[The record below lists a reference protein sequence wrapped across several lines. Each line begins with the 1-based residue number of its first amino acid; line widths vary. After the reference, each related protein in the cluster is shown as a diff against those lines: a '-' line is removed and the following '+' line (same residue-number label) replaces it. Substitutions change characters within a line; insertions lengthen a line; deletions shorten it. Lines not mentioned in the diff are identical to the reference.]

1 QRGHHVY
8 LTGCSVQGQP
18 NSIQLS
24 RPFRETI
31 RLSLIQTGIP
41 EDDAESLARDSGRSL
56 VVLRRLVPAAP
67 GTVQPDWARVDN
79 ARTLVPALLAGGWDE
94 STNGDREILEQLSGQ
109 KYDQWIA
116 NLTVWVDSPD
126 TPIRKEGTTWK
137 ISSPR
142 DAWFRLGRYVASVDL
157 ERFSS
162 ISKKLFSERNP
173 LYDISGEE
181 RWLAPVTGPQL
192 KHSSLIRAAIA
203 ETLVL
208 LSVFDNQVRSVSNA
222 RIFAEQIVKQLL
234 DGANG
239 VRWWSLS
246 GLLQSMAEA

>member
-116 NLTVWVDSPD
+116 NLIYEQPAFGDVEYTFEHALSQ
-126 TPIRKEGTTWK
+126 E
-137 ISSPR
+137 
-142 DAWFRLGRYVASVDL
+142 VAYGSVL
-157 ERFSS
+157 QER
-162 ISKKLFSERNP
+162 
-173 LYDISGEE
+173 
-181 RWLAPVTGPQL
+181 
-192 KHSSLIRAAIA
+192 RAAI
-203 ETLVL
+203 ER
-208 LSVFDNQVRSVSNA
+208 RSLA
-222 RIFAEQIVKQLL
+222 LI
-234 DGANG
+234 
-239 VRWWSLS
+239 
-246 GLLQSMAEA
+246 